1 MTIQT
6 SINNSTYYFMVT
18 FFSLFIIAAFVELFK
33 FKEIVLTKT
42 ELKIIFPFIFKAK
55 CYSIQDIE
63 TIEEKDYKIEPLVGK
78 SRTTLH
84 EGKETIIKFKTASE
98 VLAFNTI
105 ETNDYFEFIKILK
118 QTQNKN
124 ESNDTDFIPYDS
136 TWSFIALGIF
146 ITIIL
151 LICVLKMYIG

>member
-6 SINNSTYYFMVT
+6 TIFNSTYYFMVT

-33 FKEIVLTKT
+33 FKQIVLTKM
-42 ELKIIFPFIFKAK
+42 ELKIIFPFIFKTK

-78 SRTTLH
+78 SQMTLH
-84 EGKETIIKFKTASE
+84 EGKETIIKLKTASE
-98 VLAFNTI
+98 VLAFSTI
-105 ETNDYFEFIKILK
+105 ETNDYFEFIKVLK

-124 ESNDTDFIPYDS
+124 ESNDTDFIPHDS
-136 TWSFIALGIF
+136 SWSFIAWGIF

-151 LICVLKMYIG
+151 LIGALKIYMV